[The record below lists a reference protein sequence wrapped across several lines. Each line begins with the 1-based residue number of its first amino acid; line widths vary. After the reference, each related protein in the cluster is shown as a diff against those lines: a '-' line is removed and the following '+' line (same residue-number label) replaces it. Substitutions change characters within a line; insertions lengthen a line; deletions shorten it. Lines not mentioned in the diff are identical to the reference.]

1 MNLGE
6 KPP

>member
-1 MNLGE
+1 MAGE